1 MTTLSEIYQQYAPDV
16 YRFALG
22 LCGDPAWADDLTSET
37 FVRALVSPN
46 PIRTE
51 TVKAY
56 LFTIARNLYLQTWH
70 KTKRQTIL
78 DDTLPD
84 AHPGPEH
91 LATQQ
96 DEYRTVLAALQTL
109 PELDRTALLMRA
121 RDELPYEDIATAL
134 GLSLAA
140 VKVKIHR
147 ARLKMV
153 AFAKETTHENYP

>member
-1 MTTLSEIYQQYAPDV
+1 MATLNEIYQKYALDV

-37 FVRALVSPN
+37 FVRALVSPK

-56 LFTIARNLYLQTWH
+56 LFTITRNLYLQAWH
-70 KTKRQTIL
+70 KAKRQTSL
-78 DDTLPD
+78 DEMLPD
-84 AHPGPEH
+84 SHPGPEH
-91 LATQQ
+91 LAAQQ
-96 DEYRTVLAALQTL
+96 DEYRTILAALQTL
-109 PELDRTALLMRA
+109 SEPDRTALLMRV

-140 VKVKIHR
+140 VKVKVHR
-147 ARLKMV
+147 ARLKMA
-153 AFAKETTHENYP
+153 AFARRDEVIK

>member
-22 LCGDPAWADDLTSET
+22 LCGDPAWAEDLTSET

-56 LFTIARNLYLQTWH
+56 LFTIIRNLYLQAWH
-70 KTKRQTIL
+70 KTKRQTPL
-78 DDTLPD
+78 DEMLPD

-91 LATQQ
+91 LAAQN
-96 DEYRTVLAALQTL
+96 DEYRTVLAGLQTL
-109 PELDRTALLMRA
+109 SEPERAALLMRA
-121 RDELPYEDIATAL
+121 RDEFPYEDIATAL
-134 GLSLAA
+134 GISLAA
-140 VKVKIHR
+140 AKVKVHR
-147 ARLKMV
+147 ARLKMA
-153 AFAKETTHENYP
+153 AFVKRDEGTLP

>member
-1 MTTLSEIYQQYAPDV
+1 MSIITLSEIFQQYSPDV

-56 LFTIARNLYLQTWH
+56 LFTIARNLYLQTWR
-70 KTKRQTIL
+70 KEKRQTRL
-78 DDTLPD
+78 EDTLPD
-84 AHPGPEH
+84 TDPSPEH
-91 LATQQ
+91 LAARQ
-96 DEYRTVLAALQTL
+96 DELRLILAGLQTL
-109 PELDRTALLMRA
+109 PELDRAALLMRA
-121 RDELPYEDIATAL
+121 RDELPYEDIAVSL
-134 GLSLAA
+134 NISLAA

-147 ARLKMV
+147 ARLKLAQMV
-153 AFAKETTHENYP
+153 KENVA